1 MCFYYTGEIKGKT
14 MSLLHRIIFHVLMK
28 NRPFYD
34 PKSPKDY
41 EAARMS
47 EIKATARIKTP
58 ANVTVREGDLGGV
71 PAQWISG
78 KDNREDGIALYIHGG
93 GFVTGSSA
101 ARKGFTFYVA
111 GKLGLNVVSI
121 DYRLAPEH
129 PFPQDVRPNGR
140 PYNRLG
146 ITAGKKIGNA
156 VHRNRAKRL
165 IRLAYRQAELALPI
179 GIDLV
184 IVARSRLAEISSSE
198 YCNYMDSK
206 GVPDIERC
214 VRKMQ
219 KR

>member
-1 MCFYYTGEIKGKT
+1 MLSGYGIIMLYTEI
-14 MSLLHRIIFHVLMK
+14 L
-28 NRPFYD
+28 ND
-34 PKSPKDY
+34 NKDF
-41 EAARMS
+41 
-47 EIKATARIKTP
+47 
-58 ANVTVREGDLGGV
+58 L
-71 PAQWISG
+71 
-78 KDNREDGIALYIHGG
+78 ALYRNGRYIASEYS
-93 GFVTGSSA
+93 VI
-101 ARKGFTFYVA
+101 Y
-111 GKLGLNVVSI
+111 
-121 DYRLAPEH
+121 
-129 PFPQDVRPNGR
+129 VRPNGR